1 MIMKPKTSYL
11 NNQVNVAVQVLPMAP
26 GLDAYLVVDKAIEVI
41 QNSGVVY
48 RVTPFETVMEG
59 TYDQLM
65 QVVKEVQEVCYQS
78 GASQVLCYVK
88 IQSRAQNDVTIMD
101 KMEKYE

>member
-1 MIMKPKTSYL
+1 MMKPKTSYL

-41 QNSGVVY
+41 KNAGVVY

-59 TYDQLM
+59 PYDQLM
-65 QVVKEVQEVCYQS
+65 QVVKDVQEVCYEA

-88 IQSRAQNDVTIMD
+88 IQSRAQSDVSIVD
-101 KMEKYE
+101 KMGKYD